1 MLPQQSGARE
11 LTPSERTIAVAMGL
25 IMLSLSLLSLAVVV
39 VLYLPFARL
48 VEGLSK

>member
-1 MLPQQSGARE
+1 MLDQHRGSRE
-11 LTPSERTIAVAMGL
+11 LTPSERRVAVAMGL